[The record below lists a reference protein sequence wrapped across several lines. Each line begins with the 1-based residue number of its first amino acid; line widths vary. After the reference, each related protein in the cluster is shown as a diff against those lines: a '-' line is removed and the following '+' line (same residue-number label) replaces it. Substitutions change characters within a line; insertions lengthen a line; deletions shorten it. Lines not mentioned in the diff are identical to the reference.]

1 MALFFQG
8 IKQIGNNF
16 CVISLKTY
24 TKKTKHS
31 KFYYSFQLS
40 FFLTW
45 KLGHNPYMIELF
57 RLKFLMQA
65 RRHCSTVAIVI
76 PLDFLS
82 KTKIRPF

>member
-40 FFLTW
+40 FFF
-45 KLGHNPYMIELF
+45 N
-57 RLKFLMQA
+57 LKA
-65 RRHCSTVAIVI
+65 RSQSIYDRIISFKVSYANKTPLQYGGNCI
-76 PLDFLS
+76 PARFFIQN
-82 KTKIRPF
+82 KN